1 VRFLA
6 RFAMRGPFHAAAAA
20 AATMLG
26 ALAVGLLVILS
37 GAVVTLVT
45 LRHGSRKG
53 LEVIVLGATMAVA
66 IRLATSDDALSMLVL
81 CLVVWLPAWLMA
93 INLGRTRRQAMPL
106 VMIAVLVG
114 AYALAIRFA
123 VGDVAAFWELR
134 LRSLFEALADD
145 GGPSLNPEQ
154 VAFVAAQIHM
164 WTLVAMFS
172 MLAAIVFL
180 GRWWQ
185 AVLYNPGGFGAEF
198 REIELPRLGLPIAL
212 ATGIAFVVERAAG
225 MHLVFAS
232 DAFVIVMVLFAFQGL
247 AVIHFRARAVALA
260 RGWLAGLYVMLML
273 TPQIVGPILATTGIA
288 DGFADFR
295 RLASRRS
302 KADE

>member
-1 VRFLA
+1 MRFLA
-6 RFAMRGPFHAAAAA
+6 RFAMRGPFHAAAVA
-20 AATMLG
+20 AATILG
-26 ALAVGLLVILS
+26 ALTIGLLIILS

-53 LEVIVLGATMAVA
+53 LEVIVLATAMAVA
-66 IRLATSDDALSMLVL
+66 VRLLTSGEAMSMLVL
-81 CLVVWLPAWLMA
+81 CLIVWLPAWLMA
-93 INLGRTRRQAMPL
+93 INLARTRRQAMPL
-106 VMIAVLVG
+106 MMIAVLVG

-123 VGDVAAFWELR
+123 VGDVAAFWERR
-134 LRSLFEALADD
+134 LQSLFDALAAD

-154 VAFVAAQIHM
+154 VAFVAAQIHV

-172 MLAAIVFL
+172 MLAAIVLL

-185 AVLYNPGGFGAEF
+185 AVLYNPGGFGSEF
-198 REIELPRLGLPIAL
+198 RELALPRLGLPIAF
-212 ATGIAFVVERAAG
+212 ATAIAFMIERLAG
-225 MHLVFAS
+225 MNLVVAG
-232 DAFVIVMVLFAFQGL
+232 DAFVILVVLFAFQGL
-247 AVIHFRARAVALA
+247 AVIHFRARAVSLA
-260 RGWLAGLYVMLML
+260 TGWLAGLYVMLML

-295 RLASRRS
+295 RLAARQP

>member
-6 RFAMRGPFHAAAAA
+6 RFAMRGPYHAAAAA
-20 AATMLG
+20 AVTMLG
-26 ALAVGLLVILS
+26 ALTIGLLVILS

-45 LRHGSRKG
+45 LRHGSRRG
-53 LEVIVLGATMAVA
+53 LEVIALATAFAVA
-66 IRLATSDDALSMLVL
+66 VRLVTSGDALAMLVL

-93 INLGRTRRQAMPL
+93 INLGRTQRQAMPL
-106 VMIAVLVG
+106 VMIAALVG
-114 AYALAIRFA
+114 AYALAIRLA
-123 VGDVAAFWELR
+123 VGDVAVFWEQR
-134 LRSLFEALADD
+134 LQSLFEALAAE

-154 VAFVAAQIHM
+154 VAFVAAQIHV

-172 MLAAIVFL
+172 MLAATVLL

-185 AVLYNPGGFGAEF
+185 AVLYNPGGFGSEF
-198 REIELPRLGLPIAL
+198 RELELPRWGLPIAL
-212 ATGIAFVVERAAG
+212 ATGVAYVAERLAG
-225 MHLVFAS
+225 MNLVVAG
-232 DAFVIVMVLFAFQGL
+232 DAFVIVVVLFAFQGL
-247 AVIHFRARAVALA
+247 AVIHFRARAVSLA
-260 RGWLAGLYVMLML
+260 NGWLAGLYVMLML

-295 RLASRRS
+295 RLAARRP